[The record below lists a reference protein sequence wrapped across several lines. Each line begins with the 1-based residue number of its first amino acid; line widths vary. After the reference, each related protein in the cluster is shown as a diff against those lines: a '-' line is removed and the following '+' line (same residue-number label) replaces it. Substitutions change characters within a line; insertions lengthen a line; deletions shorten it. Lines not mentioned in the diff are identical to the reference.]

1 MFDPEDEFGMFYA
14 GFEIPRNLI
23 WCDRETLMRFP
34 MGMRDGTRPQA
45 WWMGCDY
52 FEPQS
57 TLTFFLSARS
67 AGFRRGLQSAI
78 ESQLFCVQEG
88 VSAYAFEELG
98 RLFGVDRS
106 LHECEGLFLEGVW
119 RLDRRLVRSLL
130 EARDD
135 LEAVAM
141 RWLERLLAA
150 YRVEPVCQT
159 FHRRRGKSYE
169 YWWHEPQYPI
179 DGFESQKI
187 ADILIDLVEVCRC
200 RTRAEAVYVAVSR

>member
-34 MGMRDGTRPQA
+34 METDDETRSRA
-45 WWMGCDY
+45 CWMGCDY
-52 FEPQS
+52 FETQS
-57 TLTFFLSARS
+57 ALTFFLSAKS
-67 AGFRRGLQSAI
+67 SGFRYGLQPAI
-78 ESQLFCVQEG
+78 ESHFFCVQEG

-98 RLFGVDRS
+98 RLFDVDRS
-106 LHECEGLFLEGVW
+106 LHECEGLFFEGIW
-119 RLDRRLVRSLL
+119 RFDRKFVRSLL
-130 EARDD
+130 EACDD
-135 LEAVAM
+135 LEAVAK

-150 YRVEPVCQT
+150 YRAEPVCQT
-159 FHRRRGKSYE
+159 FRGRRGKSYE
-169 YWWHEPQYPI
+169 YWWREPECAI

-187 ADILIDLVEVCRC
+187 LDILIDLVEVCRS